1 MMRSHLNISYIHV
14 HVQKKRGSGGMSKE
28 RGGSG
33 GMKVDR
39 LKVKRERGKNLGREK
54 GKNLGEYLR

>member
-1 MMRSHLNISYIHV
+1 
-14 HVQKKRGSGGMSKE
+14 MSKE

-39 LKVKRERGKNLGREK
+39 LKVNRERGKNLGE
-54 GKNLGEYLR
+54 NLRSGFEGQEGRR